1 MMKKQGFDKYLYLM
15 LAGFGAI
22 SLSIL
27 FFFFLFRL
35 EIVGHHIKAAI
46 NTLMPFIIGCVLAYL
61 IYPLSHGITLYL
73 DKLTSGRFK
82 KMTLSVGIFLG
93 LIIFGIA
100 LYLLLW
106 MLLPQ
111 LVESITSI
119 INGMP
124 VMVDNLSAWTAKLLK
139 DNPKL
144 QETVDIT
151 LESSS
156 IKLEQW
162 LTDTMIPKA
171 QELISTVS
179 ASVISTFWF
188 LFDFFIGIIVC
199 VYVLNAKDKLKRQ
212 AKMIITAIAP
222 DKYRDTIFEIIY
234 EMDQCFGGFIRGK
247 LLDSLIIGILCFIC
261 VSFMKMPYP
270 VLISTIVGVTNII
283 PFFGPFIG
291 AIPSAILIL
300 TVSPIQ
306 ALYFLIFIFI
316 LQQFDGNILGPTILG
331 QSTGIG
337 SIWVLFSI
345 LIFGDL
351 FGFIGMIIG
360 VPTFAVMY
368 YLMSKYVFKKLK
380 AKDMEEVVDDYRSR
394 YPDKRIEREEK
405 NVQKNLGKAERLG
418 KWEQFIDKI
427 KQMKHKKKN
436 R

>member
-1 MMKKQGFDKYLYLM
+1 MKRQGFDKYVYLM

-35 EIVGHHIKAAI
+35 ETVGGYVKAAI
-46 NTLMPFIIGCVLAYL
+46 NTLMPFIIGCVMAYL
-61 IYPLSHGITLYL
+61 IYPISQGITLYL
-73 DKLTSGRFK
+73 DKLTSDRCK
-82 KMTLSVGIFLG
+82 KFTLTVGIFLG
-93 LIIFGIA
+93 LIIFGVAI
-100 LYLLLW
+100 YLLLC

-119 INGMP
+119 IVGMP
-124 VMVDNLSAWTAKLLK
+124 VMADNLSKWVTTLLK
-139 DNPKL
+139 DNPQL
-144 QETVDIT
+144 QETANLV

-156 IKLEQW
+156 EQLQTW
-162 LTDTMIPKA
+162 LTNTLVPKA
-171 QELISTVS
+171 QELITTLSS
-179 ASVISTFWF
+179 SVISTFGF
-188 LFDFFIGIIVC
+188 LFNFFIGIVVC
-199 VYVLNAKDKLKRQ
+199 VYVLNSADKLKRQ
-212 AKMIITAIAP
+212 AKMIVRAITSP
-222 DKYRDTIFEIIY
+222 KYSDKIFEITY

-261 VSFMKMPYP
+261 ISFMEMPYP

-306 ALYFLIFIFI
+306 ALYFVIFIFI

-351 FGFIGMIIG
+351 FGFVGMIIG
-360 VPTFAVMY
+360 VPTFAVIY
-368 YLMSKYVFKKLK
+368 YLISKYVFKKL
-380 AKDMEEVVDDYRSR
+380 AARDMEDVVEDYRSR

-405 NVQKNLGKAERLG
+405 NVQKKLGKAERLN
-418 KWEQFIDKI
+418 KWENLIKKMKKI
-427 KQMKHKKKN
+427 KN

>member
-1 MMKKQGFDKYLYLM
+1 MKRQGFDKYVYLM

-35 EIVGHHIKAAI
+35 ETVGGYVKAAI
-46 NTLMPFIIGCVLAYL
+46 NTLMPFIIGCVMAYL
-61 IYPLSHGITLYL
+61 IYPISQGITLYL
-73 DKLTSGRFK
+73 DKLTSDRCK
-82 KMTLSVGIFLG
+82 KFTLTVGIFLG
-93 LIIFGIA
+93 LIIFGGAI
-100 LYLLLW
+100 YLLLC

-119 INGMP
+119 IVGMP
-124 VMVDNLSAWTAKLLK
+124 AMADNLSKWVTTLLK
-139 DNPKL
+139 DNPQL
-144 QETVDIT
+144 QETANLV

-156 IKLEQW
+156 EQLQTW
-162 LTDTMIPKA
+162 LTNTLVPKA
-171 QELISTVS
+171 QELISTLS
-179 ASVISTFWF
+179 SSVISTFGF
-188 LFDFFIGIIVC
+188 LFNFFIGIVVC
-199 VYVLNAKDKLKRQ
+199 VYVLNSADKLKRQ
-212 AKMIITAIAP
+212 AKMIVRAITSP
-222 DKYRDTIFEIIY
+222 KYSDKIFEITY

-261 VSFMKMPYP
+261 ISFMEMPYP

-306 ALYFLIFIFI
+306 ALYFVIFIFI

-351 FGFIGMIIG
+351 FGFVGMIIG
-360 VPTFAVMY
+360 VPTFAVIY
-368 YLMSKYVFKKLK
+368 YLISKYVFKKL
-380 AKDMEEVVDDYRSR
+380 AARDMEDVVEDYRSR

-405 NVQKNLGKAERLG
+405 NVQKKLGKAERLN
-418 KWEQFIDKI
+418 KWENLIKKMKKI
-427 KQMKHKKKN
+427 KN

>member
-1 MMKKQGFDKYLYLM
+1 MKRQGFDKYVYLM

-35 EIVGHHIKAAI
+35 ETVGGYVKAAI
-46 NTLMPFIIGCVLAYL
+46 NTLMPFIIGCVMAYL
-61 IYPLSHGITLYL
+61 IYPISQGITLYL
-73 DKLTSGRFK
+73 DKLTSDRCK
-82 KMTLSVGIFLG
+82 KFTLTVGIFLG
-93 LIIFGIA
+93 LIIFGVAI
-100 LYLLLW
+100 YLLLC

-119 INGMP
+119 IVGMP
-124 VMVDNLSAWTAKLLK
+124 VMADNLSKWVTTLLK
-139 DNPKL
+139 DNPQL
-144 QETVDIT
+144 QETANLV

-156 IKLEQW
+156 EQLQTW
-162 LTDTMIPKA
+162 LTNTLVPKA
-171 QELISTVS
+171 QELISTLS
-179 ASVISTFWF
+179 SSVISTFGF
-188 LFDFFIGIIVC
+188 LFNFFIGIVVC
-199 VYVLNAKDKLKRQ
+199 VYVLNSADKLKRQ
-212 AKMIITAIAP
+212 AKMIVRAITSP
-222 DKYRDTIFEIIY
+222 KYSDKIFEITY

-261 VSFMKMPYP
+261 ISFMEMPYP

-306 ALYFLIFIFI
+306 ALYFVIFIFI

-351 FGFIGMIIG
+351 FGFMGMIIG
-360 VPTFAVMY
+360 VPTFAVIY
-368 YLMSKYVFKKLK
+368 YLISKYVFKKL
-380 AKDMEEVVDDYRSR
+380 AARDMEDVVEDYRSR

-405 NVQKNLGKAERLG
+405 NVQKKLGKAERLN
-418 KWEQFIDKI
+418 KWENLIKKI
-427 KQMKHKKKN
+427 KKIKKIKN

>member
-1 MMKKQGFDKYLYLM
+1 MRKQEFDKYIYLM

-27 FFFFLFRL
+27 FFFILFKI
-35 EIVGHHIKAAI
+35 EVVGHYLRAAA
-46 NTLMPFIIGCVLAYL
+46 NTLMPFIIGCVMAYL
-61 IYPLSHGITLYL
+61 IYPISQGITLYL
-73 DKLTSGRFK
+73 DKLTGDRVK
-82 KMTLSVGIFLG
+82 KLTLSIGIFSG
-93 LIIFGIA
+93 LIIFGVAI
-100 LYLLLW
+100 YLLLW

-111 LVESITSI
+111 LVDSITSI
-119 INGMP
+119 IVGMP
-124 VMVDNLSAWTAKLLK
+124 GMVESLSEWITALLK
-139 DNPKL
+139 DNPQL
-144 QETVDIT
+144 QEAANVA

-156 IKLEQW
+156 LELQNW
-162 LTDTMIPKA
+162 LTQTLIPKA
-171 QELISTVS
+171 QEVITTLS

-199 VYVLNAKDKLKRQ
+199 VYVLNSTDKLKRQ
-212 AKMIITAIAP
+212 AKMIVSAIAP
-222 DKYRDTIFEIIY
+222 KKYVDTIFEITY

-261 VSFMKMPYP
+261 VSLMNMPYP

-291 AIPSAILIL
+291 AIPSTILIL
-300 TVSPIQ
+300 TVNPIQ
-306 ALYFLIFIFI
+306 ALYFVIFVFI

-351 FGFIGMIIG
+351 FGFVGMIIG
-360 VPTFAVMY
+360 VPTFAVIY
-368 YLMSKYVFKKLK
+368 YLISKYVFKKLK
-380 AKDMEEVVDDYRSR
+380 EREMDVVVEDYRSR

-405 NVQKNLGKAERLG
+405 NVQKNLGKAERLS
-418 KWEQFIDKI
+418 KWEKFVGKL
-427 KQMKHKKKN
+427 KNKKEKN

>member
-1 MMKKQGFDKYLYLM
+1 MKRQGFDKYVYLM

-35 EIVGHHIKAAI
+35 ETVGGYVKAAI
-46 NTLMPFIIGCVLAYL
+46 NTLMPFIIGCVMAYL
-61 IYPLSHGITLYL
+61 IYPISQGITLYL
-73 DKLTSGRFK
+73 DKLTSDRCK
-82 KMTLSVGIFLG
+82 KFTLTVGIFLG
-93 LIIFGIA
+93 LIIFGVAI
-100 LYLLLW
+100 YLLLC

-119 INGMP
+119 IVGMP
-124 VMVDNLSAWTAKLLK
+124 VMADNLSKWVTTLLK
-139 DNPKL
+139 DNPQL
-144 QETVDIT
+144 QETANLV

-156 IKLEQW
+156 EQLQTW
-162 LTDTMIPKA
+162 LTNTLVPKA
-171 QELISTVS
+171 QELITTLSS
-179 ASVISTFWF
+179 SVISTFGF
-188 LFDFFIGIIVC
+188 LFNFFIGIVVC
-199 VYVLNAKDKLKRQ
+199 VYVLNSADKLKRQ
-212 AKMIITAIAP
+212 AKMIVRAITSP
-222 DKYRDTIFEIIY
+222 KYSDKIFEITY

-261 VSFMKMPYP
+261 ISFMEMPYP

-306 ALYFLIFIFI
+306 ALYFVIFIFI

-351 FGFIGMIIG
+351 FGFMGMIIG
-360 VPTFAVMY
+360 VPTFAVIY
-368 YLMSKYVFKKLK
+368 YLISKYVFKKL
-380 AKDMEEVVDDYRSR
+380 AARDMEDVVEDYRSR

-405 NVQKNLGKAERLG
+405 NVQKKLGKAERLN
-418 KWEQFIDKI
+418 KWENLIKKI
-427 KQMKHKKKN
+427 KKIKKIKN

>member
-1 MMKKQGFDKYLYLM
+1 M

-27 FFFFLFRL
+27 FFFILFKI
-35 EIVGHHIKAAI
+35 EVVGHYLRAAA
-46 NTLMPFIIGCVLAYL
+46 NTLMPFIIGCVMAYL
-61 IYPLSHGITLYL
+61 IYPISQGITLYL
-73 DKLTSGRFK
+73 DKLTGDRVK
-82 KMTLSVGIFLG
+82 KLTLSIGIFSG
-93 LIIFGIA
+93 LIIFGVAI
-100 LYLLLW
+100 YLLLW

-111 LVESITSI
+111 LVDSITSI
-119 INGMP
+119 IVGMP
-124 VMVDNLSAWTAKLLK
+124 GMVESLSEWITALLK
-139 DNPKL
+139 DNPQL
-144 QETVDIT
+144 QEAANVA

-156 IKLEQW
+156 LELQNW
-162 LTDTMIPKA
+162 LTQTLIPKA
-171 QELISTVS
+171 QEVITTLSV
-179 ASVISTFWF
+179 SVISTFWF

-199 VYVLNAKDKLKRQ
+199 VYVLNSTDKLKRQ
-212 AKMIITAIAP
+212 AKMIVSAIAP
-222 DKYRDTIFEIIY
+222 KKYVDTIFEITY

-261 VSFMKMPYP
+261 VSLMNMPYP

-291 AIPSAILIL
+291 AIPSTILIL
-300 TVSPIQ
+300 TVNPIQ
-306 ALYFLIFIFI
+306 ALYFVIFVFI

-351 FGFIGMIIG
+351 FGFVGMIIG
-360 VPTFAVMY
+360 VPTFAVIY
-368 YLMSKYVFKKLK
+368 YLISKYVFKKLK
-380 AKDMEEVVDDYRSR
+380 EREMDVVVEDYRSR

-405 NVQKNLGKAERLG
+405 NVQKNLGKAERLS
-418 KWEQFIDKI
+418 KWEKFVGKL
-427 KQMKHKKKN
+427 KNKKEKN